1 MWVQVPETIVLPDIE
16 GNEIVL
22 PGTDL
27 DSPLTAIQKIRR
39 NIALMAYV
47 FNELEGGNATN
58 QDIDGGN
65 L

>member
-1 MWVQVPETIVLPDIE
+1 VLPDIE